1 MKLIPEGRR
10 GKILLSACIV
20 LVISLAAALTLG
32 VLLAGGC
39 DGGKNGGDSDA
50 DADADGKTSADS
62 TVFQESD
69 AGNAADTDTDAGG
82 DPWKACREQG
92 LSVSELFAYTGPNPD
107 CGFEQGND
115 IAAVTVENI
124 SGKYL
129 LCAEITVASDD
140 GAEYSFTVQ
149 ALEDGG
155 RVTAFDTLNRTVKN
169 EVCAAD
175 SECSTEFANSP
186 DTYAGRLQAQVISG
200 EVTLTNISEDTFEFV
215 FVDCRC
221 TVSGESFGGKVFE
234 CPFSQVTP
242 GATQSKACSEILFG
256 VPEAV
261 RIRTE

>member
-20 LVISLAAALTLG
+20 LVISLAAALALG

-39 DGGKNGGDSDA
+39 DGGKNGGDS

-69 AGNAADTDTDAGG
+69 AGNAADTDTAAGG

-92 LSVSELFAYTGPNPD
+92 LSVSGLFAYTGPNPD

-115 IAAVTVENI
+115 IAAVTLENT

-155 RVTAFDTLNRTVKN
+155 RVTAFDTQNRTVKN

-175 SECSTEFANSP
+175 SECSTEFADSP
-186 DTYAGRLQAQVISG
+186 DTYADRLQAQVISG

-221 TVSGESFGGKVFE
+221 TVS
-234 CPFSQVTP
+234 PFSQVTP

>member
-1 MKLIPEGRR
+1 MKPIPESRR
-10 GKILLSACIV
+10 GKILLAACIV
-20 LVISLAAALTLG
+20 LVVSLAAALTLG
-32 VLLAGGC
+32 VLLAGGL
-39 DGGKNGGDSDA
+39 DGGKDGGGAATGESASDSSALQGSSSESGGDSDTA
-50 DADADGKTSADS
+50 
-62 TVFQESD
+62 
-69 AGNAADTDTDAGG
+69 AGG

-115 IAAVTVENI
+115 IAAVTVENT

-129 LCAEITVASDD
+129 LCAEITVASDN

-155 RVTAFDTLNRTVKN
+155 RVTAFDTQNRTVKN

-175 SECSTEFANSP
+175 SECSTEFADSP
-186 DTYAGRLQAQVISG
+186 DTYADRLQAQVISG
-200 EVTLTNISEDTFEFV
+200 EVTLTNISEDTFELV

>member
-1 MKLIPEGRR
+1 MKPIPESRR
-10 GKILLSACIV
+10 GKILLAACIV
-20 LVISLAAALTLG
+20 LVVSLAAALTLG
-32 VLLAGGC
+32 VLLAGGL
-39 DGGKNGGDSDA
+39 DGGKDGGGAATGESASDSSALQGSSSESGGDSDTA
-50 DADADGKTSADS
+50 
-62 TVFQESD
+62 
-69 AGNAADTDTDAGG
+69 AGG

-92 LSVSELFAYTGPNPD
+92 LSVSELFTYTGPNPD

-115 IAAVTVENI
+115 IAAVTVENT

-140 GAEYSFTVQ
+140 GTEYSFTVQ

-155 RVTAFDTLNRTVKN
+155 RVTAFDTQNRTVKN
-169 EVCAAD
+169 GACAAD
-175 SECSTEFANSP
+175 SECSAHFMDAP
-186 DTYAGRLQAQVISG
+186 DTYADRLQAQVISG

-234 CPFSQVTP
+234 CPFLQVTP

>member
-10 GKILLSACIV
+10 GKILLAACIV
-20 LVISLAAALTLG
+20 LVISLAAALALG

-50 DADADGKTSADS
+50 DADGKTFADS

-69 AGNAADTDTDAGG
+69 AGNAADTDTAAGG

-92 LSVSELFAYTGPNPD
+92 LSVSGLFAYTGPNPD

-115 IAAVTVENI
+115 IAAVTVENT

-155 RVTAFDTLNRTVKN
+155 RVTAFDTQNRTVKN

-175 SECSTEFANSP
+175 SECSAHFTDAP
-186 DTYAGRLQAQVISG
+186 DTYTDRLRAQVISG
-200 EVTLTNISEDTFEFV
+200 EVTLTNISEETFETV

-234 CPFSQVTP
+234 CSFSQLSP
-242 GATQSKACSEILFG
+242 GVTQSKACPEILFG